1 MLVMAGLCLQGMQ
14 AQTVV
19 KPSVK
24 TKTTFAIVIDQKSYD
39 EAKAEVD
46 AYRASV
52 EKEGLGT
59 YLLIDD
65 WKRPEPIREQLIKW
79 HNDKKAPL
87 EGCVLVGDIPIA
99 MVRDAQHL
107 TSAFKMSQK
116 SNWQESSVASDRYY
130 DDFGLTFDYIKQ
142 DSLIADYHYVSM
154 RADSKQYIMPDIYS
168 SRIRPLKIEG
178 RDRYQMLRD
187 YLKKAVAEKES
198 NNKLDQFTMARGHGY
213 NSEDLV
219 AWSGEQLALRE
230 QMPQLFKAGNVVK
243 FFDFETQYPAKYDF
257 LNEIQREGLDMI
269 LFHHHGGPTTQYLNG
284 SENGADVELSKM
296 NIKRAMKSR
305 IKRLMRKMDK
315 EAAINQCVEEYKV
328 PREWCEET
336 FDPAFIKED
345 SIYNANM
352 DIFAKDIHQ
361 LTPNVRFALFDAC
374 YNGSFHQD
382 DNIAGA
388 YIFGKGKTIATMGCT
403 VNTIQDKW
411 PDEFIGLMADG
422 MRIGQFIRFTC
433 FLENHLVGDPTFH
446 FVPNGSLKDMNVN
459 EAIVLKEGDVEFWK
473 GQLNSPSADMQAMA
487 LRQLSMANYKGMV
500 ELLEK
505 SYFDSDKFV
514 VRLEAVR
521 LLALNYPTS
530 AATINVLKT
539 SLNDTYELIR
549 RFSTEY
555 AERNSSPALLTPW
568 AESFLVR
575 GHEKRHNFRVTSAVD
590 AFDHDKA
597 KAETERLASEGIWY
611 NRNRIDG
618 FIGRFDRQKA
628 WMKEDFDV
636 INNPESTDKV
646 ISNQITIYRN
656 KPITPAVEP
665 LLNVL
670 KNENRGEETRV
681 LAAEVLGWYNLHF
694 EKTNI
699 IKELKAFKTS
709 NKKVMNEVKKTINRL
724 ECKNR

>member
-1 MLVMAGLCLQGMQ
+1 MAALCLQGMQ

-39 EAKAEVD
+39 EAKNEVD

-79 HNDKKAPL
+79 HKDKKAPL

-116 SNWQESSVASDRYY
+116 SNWQESSVPSDRYY

-142 DSLIADYHYVSM
+142 DSEITDYHYVSM
-154 RADSKQYIMPDIYS
+154 RSDSKQYIMPDIYS

-187 YLKKAVAEKES
+187 YLKKVVAEKES
-198 NNKLDQFTMARGHGY
+198 NNVLDQFTMARGHGY

-230 QMPQLFKAGNVVK
+230 QMPQLFKAGNTVK
-243 FFDFETQYPAKYDF
+243 FYDFNSQFPAKDDY
-257 LNEIQREGLDMI
+257 LNEIQREGLDII

-284 SENGADVELSKM
+284 AEEGASMDIYKK
-296 NIKRAMKSR
+296 NIKHSLRSR
-305 IKRLMRKMDK
+305 IKRLMRKLDK
-315 EAAINQCVEEYKV
+315 EAAIEQCVKEYGV
-328 PREWCEET
+328 PREWCEDT
-336 FDPAFIKED
+336 FTPEFIKMD
-345 SIYNANM
+345 SIHNANM
-352 DIFAKDIHQ
+352 DIFAKDIHK
-361 LTPNVRFALFDAC
+361 LTPNARFALFDAC

-422 MRIGQFIRFTC
+422 MRIGQFVRFTC

-446 FVPNGSLKDMNVN
+446 FVPNGSLKGMDVN
-459 EAIVLKEGDVEFWK
+459 EAIVLKEGDVAFWK
-473 GQLNSPSADMQAMA
+473 EQLNSPSADMQAMA
-487 LRQLSMANYKGMV
+487 LRQLSMADYKGIT

-505 SYFDSDKFV
+505 TYFDSDKFV

-521 LLALNYPTS
+521 LLALNHPAS
-530 AATINVLKT
+530 AINVLKA
-539 SLNDTYELIR
+539 SLNDTYELVR

-555 AERNSSPALLTPW
+555 AERNSSSELLTPW
-568 AESFLVR
+568 VESFLLR
-575 GHEKRHNFRVTSAVD
+575 GNEKRHNFRVTSAIN

-597 KAETERLASEGIWY
+597 KAETERLAAGMSWY
-611 NRNRIDG
+611 NRSRIDY
-618 FIGRFDRQKA
+618 FISRFDKQKEG
-628 WMKEDFDV
+628 MQEDFDMV
-636 INNPESTDKV
+636 SNPESTDKEV
-646 ISNQITIYRN
+646 GNQITRYRN
-656 KPITPAVEP
+656 SPITPAIEP
-665 LLNVL
+665 LMIVL
-670 KNENRGEETRV
+670 KNENRDEEVRV
-681 LAAEVLGWYNLHF
+681 SAAEVLGWYNLHYN
-694 EKTNI
+694 KASI
-699 IKELKAFKTS
+699 IAQLKNFKTS
-709 NKKVMNEVKKTINRL
+709 NKNVMNEVKKTINRL
-724 ECKNR
+724 EGKNR

>member
-39 EAKAEVD
+39 EAKNEVD

-79 HNDKKAPL
+79 HKDKKAPL

-116 SNWQESSVASDRYY
+116 SNWQESSVPSDRYY

-142 DSLIADYHYVSM
+142 DSVITDYHYVSM

-178 RDRYQMLRD
+178 KDRYQMLRD
-187 YLKKAVAEKES
+187 YLKKVVAEKES
-198 NNKLDQFTMARGHGY
+198 NNVLDQFTMARGHGY

-243 FFDFETQYPAKYDF
+243 FYDFNSQFPAKNDY
-257 LNEIQREGLDMI
+257 LNEIQREGLDII

-284 SENGADVELSKM
+284 AEEGSSMDLYKK
-296 NIKRAMKSR
+296 NIKHSLKSR

-315 EAAINQCVEEYKV
+315 EAAIEQCVKEYGV
-328 PREWCEET
+328 PREWCEDT
-336 FDPAFIKED
+336 FDPEFVKMD
-345 SIYNANM
+345 SIHNANM
-352 DIFAKDIHQ
+352 DIFAKDIHK

-422 MRIGQFIRFTC
+422 MRIGQFVRFTC

-446 FVPNGSLKDMNVN
+446 FVPNGSLKSMDVN
-459 EAIVLKEGDVEFWK
+459 EAIVLKEGDVAFWK
-473 GQLNSPSADMQAMA
+473 EQLNSPSADMQAMA
-487 LRQLSMANYKGMV
+487 LRQLSMANYKGIT

-505 SYFDSDKFV
+505 TYFDSDKFV

-521 LLALNYPTS
+521 LLALNHPAS
-530 AATINVLKT
+530 AINVLKA
-539 SLNDTYELIR
+539 SINDTYELIR

-555 AERNSSPALLTPW
+555 AERNSSPELLTPW
-568 AESFLVR
+568 VESYLLR
-575 GHEKRHNFRVTSAVD
+575 NNEKRHQFRVTSAID
-590 AFDHDKA
+590 AFDHDMA
-597 KAETERLASEGIWY
+597 KAETEKLAAGMAWY
-611 NRNRIDG
+611 NRTRIDE
-618 FIGRFDRQKA
+618 FIARFGKQKA
-628 WMKEDFDV
+628 WMQEDLV
-636 INNPESTDKV
+636 MVSNLESTDKE
-646 ISNQITIYRN
+646 IANQITRYRN
-656 KPITPAVEP
+656 SPITPAIEP
-665 LLNVL
+665 LMIVL
-670 KNENRGEETRV
+670 KNEKRSEEVRV
-681 LAAEVLGWYNLHF
+681 LAAEVLGWYNLHYN
-694 EKTNI
+694 KASI
-699 IKELKAFKTS
+699 IAQLKNFKTS
-709 NKKVMNEVKKTINRL
+709 NKNVMNEVKKTINRL
-724 ECKNR
+724 EDKNR